1 MLCGLCPMEV
11 VTLEKAE
18 LQAGATPRGVPRAN
32 GENEGTRI
40 DGEVLRSALSGLA
53 NRCGI
58 ADGHRQSV
66 QNANVL
72 ALGQT

>member
-18 LQAGATPRGVPRAN
+18 LQAGYAARRSRAN